1 MTQKVD
7 SVMFCLS
14 KGLGAPVGSMVLGSK
29 EFIERARI
37 YRKLFGGGMRQVGVL
52 AAAGLI
58 ALEKS
63 PSRLHED
70 HENAS
75 RLAQGIAAIV
85 GLKIDPASVK
95 SNIVIFDC
103 TGSGMTAVELCD
115 ALHGKGVWAQ
125 DTALYSV
132 RMVTHWNVNRA
143 GIEKALV
150 ELQSIAGKKVGRSA

>member
-1 MTQKVD
+1 LGDDVARMTQKVD

-95 SNIVIFDC
+95 SNIVI
-103 TGSGMTAVELCD
+103 
-115 ALHGKGVWAQ
+115 
-125 DTALYSV
+125 
-132 RMVTHWNVNRA
+132 
-143 GIEKALV
+143 
-150 ELQSIAGKKVGRSA
+150 SIARGAA